1 MACTRQGDRNPSGP
15 LDSPS
20 SDSGSLVASHLIH
33 KTVTSSGT
41 LLGMIRAKGE
51 PRWEH
56 FLLIVLGAV
65 FMLVFLGFLAL
76 YNPPY
81 EKMHF
86 GSGYSIEYPRS
97 WIVEEVKGANAKI
110 IRQQDGHAFVV
121 VSNIIEPRLGSG
133 SGRMAVTK
141 EIRDEFPNGKGYG
154 VEVFGLAREDTT
166 ASANGYI
173 AMGTLQRSTAR
184 YNFTELGLLEATS
197 SLIKIRGQVL
207 TEFAGELGPIVDEI
221 LLSLER
227 EGSAYAI
234 SAIVTAENAKERVK
248 NHPGVAS
255 YQSLLAESG
264 GMLRLEVDDGG
275 DDWLVR
281 VFAPRDG
288 NPELEM
294 SAGRWSVN
302 KSTGAITRKVL

>member
-1 MACTRQGDRNPSGP
+1 M
-15 LDSPS
+15 
-20 SDSGSLVASHLIH
+20 LI
-33 KTVTSSGT
+33 
-41 LLGMIRAKGE
+41 M
-51 PRWEH
+51 
-56 FLLIVLGAV
+56 LGAV

-76 YNPPY
+76 FNPRY
-81 EKMHF
+81 EKMYF

-97 WIVEEVKGANAKI
+97 WIVEKVKGANAKI

-121 VSNIIEPRLGSG
+121 VSDVLEPRLGSG

-141 EIRDEFPNGKGYG
+141 EIRDDFTGDRGYG
-154 VEVFGLAREDTT
+154 VEVFSWASTDTM

-227 EGSAYAI
+227 DGSASAI
-234 SAIVTAENAKERVK
+234 SAIVTADDAKERVK
-248 NHPGVAS
+248 NLPGVAS
-255 YQSLLAESG
+255 YQSVLEERG
-264 GMLRLEVDDGG
+264 GMLRLEVEDGG

-288 NPELEM
+288 NPDLEM